1 MNTADDGLPFP
12 QRYWAILTLVI
23 GMVVS
28 VLDSSIANIAL
39 PAIARDIG
47 ATAAQ
52 SIWVINAYQLAVV
65 ISLLPLASLGD
76 IFGYR
81 RIYSIGCAIFTAAAL
96 VSALSHS
103 LAMLATGRALQ
114 GLGAA
119 GMMSV
124 NTALVRFTYPRR
136 QLGRGIA
143 MTAVAVSVS
152 SAAGP
157 SVAAAILSVASWH
170 WLFAINVPIG
180 LVTFALSL
188 RLLPQTPPSE
198 HRFDLASAG
207 LSAFAFAFLIAGING
222 IGHGEA
228 RSLIAL
234 EMIGAVCVGYVLVR
248 RQSTLSLPLL
258 PVDLFRRPIFALSV
272 ATSVTTFV
280 AQGITFVAL
289 PFYFEDVI
297 GRSQV
302 ATGLLMTPWPAT
314 VAVIAPIAGRLAD
327 RYPAGILGG
336 IGLSILCLGYVLL
349 ALLPADPGTADILW
363 RMTLCGLGFGFFQSP
378 NNRAI
383 VASAPRERSGGAGA
397 IQSTARLL
405 GQTIGAALVALIFG
419 IAHPAGGAGPTV
431 AILLAAGFSAMAAV
445 ASMFRLANFVRAPR
459 PAAGADSARA
469 LPGAAPSRRGAPGTD
484 RRLSRRSVL
493 LCLLGPARIAAA
505 TRAG

>member
-1 MNTADDGLPFP
+1 MNTAEDGVPFP
-12 QRYWAILTLVI
+12 QRYWAILTLVV

-28 VLDSSIANIAL
+28 VLDSSLANIAL
-39 PAIARDIG
+39 PTIARDIG

-81 RIYSIGCAIFTAAAL
+81 RIYSIGFAIFTAAAL
-96 VSALSHS
+96 VSALSHT
-103 LAMLATGRALQ
+103 LAMLAIGRALQ

-152 SAAGP
+152 SASGP

-170 WLFAINVPIG
+170 WLFAVNVPIG
-180 LVTFALSL
+180 LVTFVMSL
-188 RLLPQTPPSE
+188 RLLPRTPPSE
-198 HRFDLASAG
+198 HRFDLASAV

-222 IGHGEA
+222 IGHGQAGPFVAVE
-228 RSLIAL
+228 LV
-234 EMIGAVCVGYVLVR
+234 GAVCVGYVLVR
-248 RQSTLSLPLL
+248 RQATLSLPLL

-280 AQGITFVAL
+280 AQGLTFVTL
-289 PFYFEDVI
+289 PFYFQDVL

-336 IGLSILCLGYVLL
+336 IGLSVLSIGYVLL
-349 ALLPADPGTADILW
+349 ALLPDHPSTANILW

-405 GQTIGAALVALIFG
+405 GQTIGAAFVALIFG
-419 IAHPAGGAGPTV
+419 FAGSAAGTAPHV
-431 AILLAAGFSAMAAV
+431 AILLAAGFSALAAV
-445 ASMFRLANFVRAPR
+445 ASVSRLFNFVRA
-459 PAAGADSARA
+459 
-469 LPGAAPSRRGAPGTD
+469 
-484 RRLSRRSVL
+484 RRLSPSVDSSQ
-493 LCLLGPARIAAA
+493 PDPHSS
-505 TRAG
+505 TAGTN

>member
-469 LPGAAPSRRGAPGTD
+469 LPGAALPGAA
-484 RRLSRRSVL
+484 L
-493 LCLLGPARIAAA
+493 PAR
-505 TRAG
+505 TED

>member
-1 MNTADDGLPFP
+1 MNTAEDGLPLP
-12 QRYWAILTLVI
+12 QRYWAVLTLVI

-39 PAIARDIG
+39 PTIARQIG
-47 ATAAQ
+47 ATPSQ

-65 ISLLPLASLGD
+65 VTLLPLASLGD

-81 RIYSIGCAIFTAAAL
+81 RIYSIGFAVFTAAAL
-96 VSALSHS
+96 MSALSYS
-103 LAMLATGRALQ
+103 LPMLAIGRALQ
-114 GLGAA
+114 GVGAA

-157 SVAAAILSVASWH
+157 SVAAGILAIASWH
-170 WLFAINVPIG
+170 WLFAVSVPIG
-180 LVTFALSL
+180 LVTLVLSL
-188 RLLPQTPPSE
+188 RLLPYTPPSA
-198 HRFDLASAG
+198 HRFDVASAM
-207 LSAFAFAFLIAGING
+207 LSAVAFAALIGGING
-222 IGHGEA
+222 IGHRQAAGLVTAELLA
-228 RSLIAL
+228 AL
-234 EMIGAVCVGYVLVR
+234 LVGYLVVR
-248 RQSTLSLPLL
+248 RQAMLPMPLL
-258 PVDLFRRPIFALSV
+258 PVDLFRRPMFALSV
-272 ATSVTTFV
+272 ATSVATFV
-280 AQGITFVAL
+280 AEGITFVTL
-289 PFYFEDVI
+289 PFYFQDVL

-336 IGLSILCLGYVLL
+336 FGLGMLSLGYLLL
-349 ALLPADPGTADILW
+349 ALLPAQPATGDVLW
-363 RMTLCGLGFGFFQSP
+363 RMMLCGLGFGFFSSP

-419 IAHPAGGAGPTV
+419 FAHPSGGTGPTI
-431 AILLAAGFSAMAAV
+431 AILLAAGFSAAAAV
-445 ASMFRLANFVRAPR
+445 ASL
-459 PAAGADSARA
+459 S
-469 LPGAAPSRRGAPGTD
+469 
-484 RRLSRRSVL
+484 RLSRFARSPRV
-493 LCLLGPARIAAA
+493 GAAA
-505 TRAG
+505 SPATANLNQSAASSDPALIE

>member
-1 MNTADDGLPFP
+1 LVDTRSGARREIMNPAEDGLPLP

-39 PAIARDIG
+39 PTIARQIG
-47 ATAAQ
+47 ASPAQ

-65 ISLLPLASLGD
+65 VALLPLASLGD

-81 RIYSIGCAIFTAAAL
+81 RIYAIGFAVFTAAAL

-114 GLGAA
+114 GVGSA

-143 MTAVAVSVS
+143 MTAVTVSVT
-152 SAAGP
+152 SASGP
-157 SVAAAILSVASWH
+157 TVAAAILAVGSWH
-170 WLFAINVPIG
+170 WLFAVNVPIG
-180 LVTFALSL
+180 LVTLVLSL
-188 RLLPQTPPSE
+188 RLLPRTPPSE
-198 HRFDLASAG
+198 HRFDLASAV
-207 LSAFAFAFLIAGING
+207 LSAVAFALLIGGVNG
-222 IGHGEA
+222 IGHGQAPGFVAAE
-228 RSLIAL
+228 LP
-234 EMIGAVCVGYVLVR
+234 M
-248 RQSTLSLPLL
+248 PLL

-272 ATSVTTFV
+272 AASVTTFV
-280 AQGITFVAL
+280 AQGITFVTL
-289 PFYFEDVI
+289 PFYFQDVL

-336 IGLSILCLGYVLL
+336 IGLAVLSLGYLLL
-349 ALLPADPGTADILW
+349 ALLPAEPATLDILW

-419 IAHPAGGAGPTV
+419 IAHPSGGTGPSV
-431 AILLAAGFSAMAAV
+431 AILLASGFSAAAAV
-445 ASMFRLANFVRAPR
+445 ASLA
-459 PAAGADSARA
+459 
-469 LPGAAPSRRGAPGTD
+469 
-484 RRLSRRSVL
+484 RLSRFARTSQTAPTGAPAAPRLKESV
-493 LCLLGPARIAAA
+493 ADSD
-505 TRAG
+505 

>member
-1 MNTADDGLPFP
+1 MNTAEDGVPFP
-12 QRYWAILTLVI
+12 QRYWAILTLVV

-28 VLDSSIANIAL
+28 VLDSSLANIAL
-39 PAIARDIG
+39 PTIARDVG

-65 ISLLPLASLGD
+65 VSLLPLASLGD

-81 RIYSIGCAIFTAAAL
+81 RIYSIGFAIFTAAAL
-96 VSALSHS
+96 VSALSHT
-103 LAMLATGRALQ
+103 LAMLAIGRALQ

-152 SAAGP
+152 SASGP

-170 WLFAINVPIG
+170 WLFAVNVPIG
-180 LVTFALSL
+180 LVTFVMSL
-188 RLLPQTPPSE
+188 RLLPRTPPSE
-198 HRFDLASAG
+198 HRFDLSSAG

-222 IGHGEA
+222 IGHGQAGPFVAIE
-228 RSLIAL
+228 L
-234 EMIGAVCVGYVLVR
+234 IGAVCVGYVLVR
-248 RQSTLSLPLL
+248 RQATLSLPLL

-280 AQGITFVAL
+280 AQGITFVTL
-289 PFYFEDVI
+289 PFYFQDVL

-327 RYPAGILGG
+327 RYSAGILGG
-336 IGLSILCLGYVLL
+336 IGLSVLSTGYVLL
-349 ALLPADPGTADILW
+349 ALLPEHPSTANILW

-405 GQTIGAALVALIFG
+405 GQTIGAAFVALIFG
-419 IAHPAGGAGPTV
+419 FARPGAGAGPTV
-431 AILLAAGFSAMAAV
+431 AILVAAGFSALAAA
-445 ASMFRLANFVRAPR
+445 ASVSRLFNSVRAPR
-459 PAAGADSARA
+459 LTPSADSTQPDPHNSTA
-469 LPGAAPSRRGAPGTD
+469 GTD
-484 RRLSRRSVL
+484 
-493 LCLLGPARIAAA
+493 
-505 TRAG
+505 